1 MRLPDSLRIFV
12 SISLILIGLNV
23 QLVAAESATAR
34 PNIIFLLTD
43 DQRDNTFG
51 AMGHSVVQT
60 PHLDEL
66 MAESMRFRNAYA
78 PTPVCAPSR
87 VSYLTG
93 MPERLHGIGFSS
105 SYVLTEE
112 QWEQTYPAV
121 LRRNGYYTGFV
132 GKFGVEYY
140 TFKGNA
146 DEKFDYWWGHDG
158 WTKFLPKD
166 HEQASTKPYHR
177 AKADTIPAIMAEAM
191 TEFLDSTPDDEP
203 FCLSVS
209 LNVPHGSQAT
219 SMFTDYEDWHD
230 MTRPANENPQLQG
243 TPFYD
248 GLYRDANLPIPADA
262 LSDPYLFIPEF
273 IQDQDKG
280 RRNQTY
286 SYDYH
291 AASLREHHIRYFQ
304 IITGLDETIGKLRA
318 ELENRGLDRNTII
331 IYGSDHG
338 LLMGEYGMGGK
349 GLLLDMSAKI
359 PSLVHDPRLPARKRG
374 KQRDELISGLDYAR
388 TILDYAGVAAPDQM
402 EGRSL
407 RPLVESSSVDWRD
420 SLFLESLFTLRDTP
434 FQEGIR
440 TVRWKYIRMY
450 DGVTNFKEPDVD
462 FRGREPEF
470 EMLFDLHADPT
481 EHDNLAHDPD
491 HAATLAAFRTQ
502 TAAESVAINARRNA
516 FMKVSTPVSRP
527 PRK

>member
-1 MRLPDSLRIFV
+1 MNPMRFPRAIRLLSLT
-12 SISLILIGLNV
+12 LLLLTGLRTEIR
-23 QLVAAESATAR
+23 ASEEAK

-51 AMGHSVVQT
+51 AMGHPVIKT
-60 PHLDEL
+60 PHLDAL
-66 MAESMRFRNAYA
+66 MGESMRFRNAYA

-87 VSYLTG
+87 ISYLTG
-93 MPERLHGIGFSS
+93 MPERLHGVGFSS

-112 QWEQTYPAV
+112 QWEHTYPAV

-140 TFKGNA
+140 TFKGET
-146 DEKFDYWWGHDG
+146 DQKFDYWWGHDG

-166 HEQASTKPYHR
+166 HDQPSSRPYHR

-191 TEFLDSTPDDEP
+191 TEFLDSTPSDEP

-219 SMFTDYEDWHD
+219 SMFTDYEDWHN
-230 MTRPANENPQLQG
+230 MSRPANENPQLQG

-248 GLYRDANLPIPADA
+248 ELYRNTDLHLPADA
-262 LSDPYLFIPEF
+262 LTDPYAFIPEF
-273 IQDQDKG
+273 IQDQDAG
-280 RRNQTY
+280 RRNNTY
-286 SYDYH
+286 SYDYN
-291 AASLREHHIRYFQ
+291 AASLSEHHIRYFQ
-304 IITGLDETIGKLRA
+304 IISGLDETIGKLRA
-318 ELENRGLDRNTII
+318 ELKSRGLDRNTII

-349 GLLLDMSAKI
+349 GLLLDLSAKI
-359 PSLVHDPRLPARKRG
+359 PSLIHDPRLPANQRG
-374 KQRDELISGLDYAR
+374 LQSEKLVSGLDYAR
-388 TILDYAGVAAPDQM
+388 TILDYAGVAAPDRM

-407 RPLVESSSVDWRD
+407 RPLVENPSAKWRD
-420 SLFLESLFTLRDTP
+420 ALFLESLFTLRDTP

-440 TVRWKYIRMY
+440 TDRWKYIRMY
-450 DGVTNFKEPDVD
+450 DGVTNFKETDVD
-462 FRGREPEF
+462 FRDRAPEF

-481 EHDNLAHDPD
+481 EHHNLAEDPA
-491 HAATLAAFRTQ
+491 HAKTIAKFRAQ
-502 TAAESVAINARRNA
+502 TANHSEAINDRRAA
-516 FMKVSTPVSRP
+516 FMKTSP
-527 PRK
+527 PAPRLP